1 MEINKLGPGKSW
13 RVVHDGLTVMLFQ
26 EMEGLTETIH
36 QAFET
41 VTREECLTEIARLGL
56 LIPVEDV
63 ISSGPTVVSEN
74 IVANQRQIRQ
84 ALTRVGLRD
93 QVEAIVAVSD
103 KDTKDWYDWSPT
115 FERYHSKVIQMGA
128 LLKQT
133 EEQMDDLF
141 KLASTL

>member
-36 QAFET
+36 RAFET
-41 VTREECLTEIARLGL
+41 VTREECLAEISRLGL
-56 LIPVEDV
+56 LIPVEDAV
-63 ISSGPTVVSEN
+63 SFGPTVLTEN

-93 QVEAIVAVSD
+93 QVEAIIAVAD

-115 FERYHSKVIQMGA
+115 FERQHPKVIQMGM

-133 EEQMDDLF
+133 EEQLNDLF